1 MGIMAAPHLIDTNRP
16 EAVAE
21 AVKAVFKGIGGEAS
35 FPLIDRVFADIS
47 DFFEG
52 RRAGYQAIDMEYH
65 DFEHTLQVTMC
76 LTHLLE
82 GHSFAGASPVLEIR
96 AWELAVMA
104 ALLHDTGFLK
114 ETGDDE
120 GTGAKYTFVHEHRS
134 CKFARK
140 YLPELALTKTEIE
153 DICSA
158 VMCTGPRNDIT
169 KATFR
174 CEEARQIALILVTSD
189 YLAQMSAADY
199 LEKLPRLYLEFE
211 EAFKMNNVP
220 PEKRPYHSLE
230 ELLEMTP
237 GFWNG
242 YVLPL
247 LENEACGTYKY
258 LAVNKPTN
266 PYLDSIEEN
275 LEKLR
280 GQLAEC
286 AK

>member
-1 MGIMAAPHLIDTNRP
+1 MAAPHLIDTSRP
-16 EAVAE
+16 ETVAE
-21 AVKAVFKGIGGEAS
+21 AVKAIFKSIGGEAS
-35 FPLIDRVFADIS
+35 FALIDRVFSDIS
-47 DFFEG
+47 AFFEG
-52 RRAGYQAIDMEYH
+52 RRPGYQAIDMEYH

-76 LTHLLE
+76 LVHLLE
-82 GHSFAGASPVLEIR
+82 GRSCAGASPVLEVR
-96 AWELAVMA
+96 YWELAVIA

-114 ETGDDE
+114 ESGDRK

-134 CKFARK
+134 CKFARR
-140 YLPELALTKTEIE
+140 YLPEVSLTHTEIE

-169 KATFR
+169 KAIFR

-199 LEKLPRLYLEFE
+199 LEKLPRLYHEFE
-211 EAFKMNNVP
+211 EAFEVNQVP
-220 PEKRPYHSLE
+220 QEKRPYHSLGQ
-230 ELLEMTP
+230 LLEMTP

-247 LENEACGTYKY
+247 LENDLAGTYKY
-258 LAVNKPTN
+258 LSVNKSSN
-266 PYLDSIEEN
+266 PYLEAVEDN
-275 LEKLR
+275 LE
-280 GQLAEC
+280 QLSEQLKEC